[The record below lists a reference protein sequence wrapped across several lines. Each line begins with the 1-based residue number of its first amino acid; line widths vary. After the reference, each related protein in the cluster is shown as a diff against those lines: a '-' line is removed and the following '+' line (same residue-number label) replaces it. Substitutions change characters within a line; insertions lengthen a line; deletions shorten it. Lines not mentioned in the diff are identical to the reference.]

1 MDTHQQSRGTTN
13 PATGQAFE
21 ESPGRLDAQTVAIDD
36 LTPFPGNP
44 RRGSVAVI
52 KESLEQNGQYRP
64 IVVRRQTMEVLAGNH
79 TLQAAKELGWKQIA
93 VTLISC
99 DDEQAKR
106 IVLVDNRT
114 NDLATYDES
123 ELVALLT
130 ELPSLEGTGYDQEA
144 LDDLLDSLSPAP
156 LLEDE
161 VPALRKEPRTRSG
174 DLYELGPHRLL
185 CGDAQDPRSYE
196 RLLAGAEASLLWTDP
211 PYGVDYEGKTRARLR
226 IENDRAR
233 GLRSLLERS
242 FATADTA
249 LTPGAPLYVCA
260 PAGALIV
267 PFIESFQAANWELRQ
282 ALVWVKDAMVLG
294 RSDYHYRHEQLLYGF
309 KPAKGRLGRGGRG
322 WYGTDAETSVLEVPR
337 PKASR
342 EHPTMKPVELVELAL
357 RNSSRRREIVLD
369 PFCGSGSTIVACEHT
384 GRRGFG
390 IELDPRYCDVICD
403 RYAALTGARAEVIA
417 HG

>member
-1 MDTHQQSRGTTN
+1 
-13 PATGQAFE
+13 
-21 ESPGRLDAQTVAIDD
+21 
-36 LTPFPGNP
+36 
-44 RRGSVAVI
+44 
-52 KESLEQNGQYRP
+52 
-64 IVVRRQTMEVLAGNH
+64 MEVLAGNH
-79 TLQAAKELGWKQIA
+79 TLEAAKDLGWTEIA
-93 VTLISC
+93 ATLISC
-99 DDEQAKR
+99 DDEQARR

-114 NDLATYDES
+114 NDLATYDEA
-123 ELVALLT
+123 ELAALLT
-130 ELPSLEGTGYDQEA
+130 ELPSFDGTGYDQAA
-144 LDDLLDSLSPAP
+144 LDELLDSLPPAP

-161 VPALRKEPRTRSG
+161 VPPLPETPRTRPG
-174 DLYELGPHRLL
+174 DLYGLGPHRLL
-185 CGDAQDPRSYE
+185 CGDGRDPRSYE
-196 RLLAGAEASLLWTDP
+196 RLLAGERATLLWTDP

-249 LTPGAPLYVCA
+249 LAPGAPLYVCA

-267 PFIESFQAANWELRQ
+267 PFIASFQAANWELRQ

-357 RNSSRRREIVLD
+357 RNSCRRREIVLD
-369 PFCGSGSTIVACEHT
+369 PFCGSGSVIVACERT

-390 IELDPRYCDVICD
+390 IELDPRYCDVIVD
-403 RYAALTGARAEVIA
+403 RYEALTGSRVERIAR
-417 HG
+417 G